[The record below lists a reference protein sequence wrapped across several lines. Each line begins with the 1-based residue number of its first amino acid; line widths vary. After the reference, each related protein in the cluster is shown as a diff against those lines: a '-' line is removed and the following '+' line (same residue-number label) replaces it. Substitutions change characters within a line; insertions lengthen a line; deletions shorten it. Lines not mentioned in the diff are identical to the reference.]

1 VAKAPCTAVPTPNER
16 GIVVFDAA
24 EFVAAYPAFA
34 TLTNAQMGAAF
45 AVATIFLNNSCC
57 SIVEDVNVRQVLLY
71 MLTAHVCALV
81 YGENGNAPSGIV
93 GRVNT
98 AREGSVSVGAEYAA
112 DMSMSEAYF
121 SQTPYGAMF
130 WQVTTPFRMGGY
142 ITPGP
147 SNECV
152 GRFPGYGP
160 GMPFPPGGGS
170 GCC

>member
-1 VAKAPCTAVPTPNER
+1 MAKAPCPAVPTPNER
-16 GIVVFDAA
+16 GVVVFDKA
-24 EFVAAYPAFA
+24 EFIAAYPAFA
-34 TLTNAQMGAAF
+34 TLTDAQLASAF

-57 SIVEDVNVRQVLLY
+57 SIVEDVNVRQTLLY

-98 AREGSVSVGAEYAA
+98 AREGSVAVGAEYAA
-112 DMSMSEAYF
+112 EMSMSEAYF

-130 WQVTTPFRMGGY
+130 WQSTAALRMGGY
-142 ITPGP
+142 ITPAPGGA
-147 SNECV
+147 CI
-152 GRFPGYGP
+152 GGLPGYTS
-160 GMPFPPGGGS
+160 PFPFGWSGN

>member
-1 VAKAPCTAVPTPNER
+1 MAKVPCPPVPTPNER
-16 GIVVFDAA
+16 GIVVFDPA

-34 TLTNAQMGAAF
+34 TLSNLQMASAF

-71 MLTAHVCALV
+71 MVTAHVCALI

-130 WQVTTPFRMGGY
+130 WQSTVAFRMGGY

-147 SNECV
+147 SQACI
-152 GRFPGYGP
+152 GGLPGYTS
-160 GMPFPPGGGS
+160 PFPFGGGG

>member
-1 VAKAPCTAVPTPNER
+1 VAKDPCPAVPTPNER
-16 GIVVFDAA
+16 GIVRFDAP

-45 AVATIFLNNSCC
+45 VVATIFLNNSCC

-81 YGENGNAPSGIV
+81 YGENGKPPSGIV

-98 AREGSVSVGAEYAA
+98 AREGSVAVGAEYAG

-130 WQVTTPFRMGGY
+130 WQATTPFRMGGY

-147 SNECV
+147 SQACI
-152 GRFPGYGP
+152 GGLPGYTS
-160 GMPFPPGGGS
+160 PFPFGGS
-170 GCC
+170 RGCC

>member
-1 VAKAPCTAVPTPNER
+1 MTIAACPPVPTPNQR
-16 GIVVFDAA
+16 GIVVFNAP

-34 TLTNAQMGAAF
+34 TLLNAQMAAAF

-57 SIVEDVNVRQVLLY
+57 SIVEDAPTRQLLLY
-71 MLTAHVCALV
+71 MLTAHVCALI
-81 YGENGNAPSGIV
+81 YGSNGTAPSGMV
-93 GRVNT
+93 GRVDS
-98 AREGSVSVGAEYAA
+98 AKEGTVSVSASYAN

-130 WQVTTPFRMGGY
+130 WQATVAFRMGGY

-147 SNECV
+147 SQACI
-152 GRFPGYGP
+152 GGLPGYTS
-160 GMPFPPGGGS
+160 PFPFGGS